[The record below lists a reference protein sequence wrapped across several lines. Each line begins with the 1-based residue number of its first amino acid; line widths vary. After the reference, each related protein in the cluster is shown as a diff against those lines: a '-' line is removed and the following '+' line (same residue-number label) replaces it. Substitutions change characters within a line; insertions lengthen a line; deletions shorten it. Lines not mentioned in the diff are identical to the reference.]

1 MYRSRLLILVWIQS
15 PPPLLREM
23 RKLLRFIKSLEKED
37 DSLYS
42 YGLLILVWIQVTPL
56 PREARKLLIFI
67 KSLEKEDNS

>member
-1 MYRSRLLILVWIQS
+1 
-15 PPPLLREM
+15 M